1 MNAIKERKI
10 VYTSGQIAERVRAM
24 AAEIDAFY
32 GDEPLVAVCVLKGAV
47 FFFTDLVRAMRSEN
61 LELDFVRLSSYG
73 KGTSSSRHVVF
84 SKDVDC
90 DITGKHVLIVEDVVD
105 SAACVWPRW
114 WTRTNAA
121 KWTCASILRASSSR
135 KGSSS
140 ATALTML
147 KNIGPCLMWKSW
159 SSNPPGTSTCPH
171 LEPNDG
177 NSMPSLRQPFQPAGT
192 SCPAGCE
199 IALLRMQD
207 GLCPAIA

>member
-84 SKDVDC
+84 SHVVFSKDVDC

-105 SAACVWPRW
+105 SGL
-114 WTRTNAA
+114 
-121 KWTCASILRASSSR
+121 S
-135 KGSSS
+135 
-140 ATALTML
+140 MQF
-147 KNIGPCLMWKSW
+147 LMRQFEAR
-159 SSNPPGTSTCPH
+159 GAR
-171 LEPNDG
+171 
-177 NSMPSLRQPFQPAGT
+177 SLRLAALVDKNERREVDVRVDFAGFKLEEGFIVGYGLDYAEKYRALPDVEELVFE
-192 SCPAGCE
+192 SAG
-199 IALLRMQD
+199 D
-207 GLCPAIA
+207 

>member
-84 SKDVDC
+84 
-90 DITGKHVLIVEDVVD
+90 VEDVVD
-105 SAACVWPRW
+105 SGL
-114 WTRTNAA
+114 
-121 KWTCASILRASSSR
+121 S
-135 KGSSS
+135 
-140 ATALTML
+140 MQF
-147 KNIGPCLMWKSW
+147 LMRQFEAR
-159 SSNPPGTSTCPH
+159 GAR
-171 LEPNDG
+171 
-177 NSMPSLRQPFQPAGT
+177 SLRLAALVDKNERREVDVRVDFAGFKLEEGFIVGYGLDY
-192 SCPAGCE
+192 AE
-199 IALLRMQD
+199 KYRALPDVEELVFESVGD
-207 GLCPAIA
+207 

>member
-90 DITGKHVLIVEDVVD
+90 DGVSYEGRENGSGTAPGLENLLLACLIHFID
-105 SAACVWPRW
+105 SLQKLGSCEGAFL
-114 WTRTNAA
+114 NAS
-121 KWTCASILRASSSR
+121 TH
-135 KGSSS
+135 
-140 ATALTML
+140 LT
-147 KNIGPCLMWKSW
+147 
-159 SSNPPGTSTCPH
+159 
-171 LEPNDG
+171 
-177 NSMPSLRQPFQPAGT
+177 F
-192 SCPAGCE
+192 
-199 IALLRMQD
+199 ALLT
-207 GLCPAIA
+207 

>member
-73 KGTSSSRHVVF
+73 KGTSSSSHVVF

-90 DITGKHVLIVEDVVD
+90 DITGKHVLIL
-105 SAACVWPRW
+105 A
-114 WTRTNAA
+114 
-121 KWTCASILRASSSR
+121 ASITTGYTMQAAIEAVNYYGGQVAGLSAIFATTHECMGYPVTSIFDPASLPDYASYDSR
-135 KGSSS
+135 ECPLCKNGQKIDALVNSFGYS
-140 ATALTML
+140 AL
-147 KNIGPCLMWKSW
+147 
-159 SSNPPGTSTCPH
+159 
-171 LEPNDG
+171 
-177 NSMPSLRQPFQPAGT
+177 
-192 SCPAGCE
+192 
-199 IALLRMQD
+199 
-207 GLCPAIA
+207 

>member
-105 SAACVWPRW
+105 SGL
-114 WTRTNAA
+114 
-121 KWTCASILRASSSR
+121 S
-135 KGSSS
+135 
-140 ATALTML
+140 MQF
-147 KNIGPCLMWKSW
+147 LMRQFEAR
-159 SSNPPGTSTCPH
+159 GAR
-171 LEPNDG
+171 
-177 NSMPSLRQPFQPAGT
+177 SLRLA
-192 SCPAGCE
+192 
-199 IALLRMQD
+199 ALVDKNEQIGR
-207 GLCPAIA
+207 AHV

>member
-105 SAACVWPRW
+105 SGL
-114 WTRTNAA
+114 
-121 KWTCASILRASSSR
+121 S
-135 KGSSS
+135 
-140 ATALTML
+140 MQF
-147 KNIGPCLMWKSW
+147 LMRQFEAR
-159 SSNPPGTSTCPH
+159 GAR
-171 LEPNDG
+171 
-177 NSMPSLRQPFQPAGT
+177 SLRLA
-192 SCPAGCE
+192 
-199 IALLRMQD
+199 ALEQKLQ
-207 GLCPAIA
+207 

>member
-105 SAACVWPRW
+105 SGL
-114 WTRTNAA
+114 
-121 KWTCASILRASSSR
+121 S
-135 KGSSS
+135 
-140 ATALTML
+140 MQF
-147 KNIGPCLMWKSW
+147 LMRQFEAR
-159 SSNPPGTSTCPH
+159 GAR
-171 LEPNDG
+171 
-177 NSMPSLRQPFQPAGT
+177 SLRLAALQEAARIGIADIEAGRFQTFTTPDALGQHLAGL
-192 SCPAGCE
+192 A
-199 IALLRMQD
+199 AD
-207 GLCPAIA
+207 AIG